1 MIDEDRKNGSPNEAL
16 ELLDRKLM
24 VCPTVP
30 SYITFF
36 GDVSVCAHAR
46 LVAKERQIF
55 QSMYTD
61 CLGETEIGVLCLY
74 G

>member
-36 GDVSVCAHAR
+36 GDVSACAHAG